1 MQMKMKNIFDLS
13 ENLLL
18 KIIANLPAKSVF
30 ELRLTCWHMFLVTQ
44 CSAFYERIHVNVLKI
59 YQNDIPLFQKLM
71 EKFGRCVSLGMRF
84 IKNDIFER
92 ALGCVQNI
100 TEITIDLEY
109 LYRICMHCR
118 HVRKLVLHLPEEL
131 NEEDDF
137 VCLSNLQELKE
148 LVLKGVFNV
157 NLNWEN
163 SYTQLPV
170 AKLSDIL
177 INTKTISK
185 LHLKEID
192 ILSKDDSDERES
204 TSVGTLISEAD
215 HVIEWYLYCVSCS
228 ELIKF
233 PPSVKVLKCVRA
245 DCVSFENLKKS
256 NIESLIMV
264 DSPCHSRRLEFSSLK
279 TLELFREI
287 PDNDGDE
294 ILFCTPVEVLNLFE
308 LAFTEMYFPLF
319 SSKLRVLV
327 LQNVTNVGDKTLK
340 SIMERSLSLSELIC
354 IYEGFSS
361 NPISFTYL
369 QSLVRARP
377 TLKIT
382 YNGVMIRKH
391 STDRI
396 VSSKAL

>member
-1 MQMKMKNIFDLS
+1 MKMKNIFDLS
-13 ENLLL
+13 ENVLL
-18 KIIANLPAKSVF
+18 KIIANLPVKSVL

-44 CSAFYERIHVNVLKI
+44 CSAFYKKLDINILKI
-59 YQNDIPLFQKLM
+59 YPNDISLFGKLM
-71 EKFGRCVSLGMRF
+71 EKFGSCVSLGMRF
-84 IKNDIFER
+84 VKNETFER
-92 ALGCVQNI
+92 TLGSVQSI
-100 TEITIDLEY
+100 TEIAIDLEY
-109 LYRICMHCR
+109 LYRICMYCR
-118 HVRKLVLHLPEEL
+118 HVRKLVLHLPDEI

-157 NLNWEN
+157 YLDWEA

-192 ILSKDDSDERES
+192 ILNKDDSSKRES
-204 TSVGTLISEAD
+204 SSAGTLISEAD
-215 HVIEWYLYCVSCS
+215 HITEWYLYSVSCS

-233 PPSVKVLKCVRA
+233 PPSVKVLKCVCT

-256 NIESLIMV
+256 NMESLTMV

-279 TLELFREI
+279 TLELLSEI
-287 PDNDGDE
+287 PDNDEDQ

-308 LAFTEMYFPLF
+308 LAFTEMYFSLF

-327 LQNVTNVGDKTLK
+327 LQNVANIDDETLK
-340 SIMERSLSLSELIC
+340 SIIERSSSLIKLIY
-354 IYEGFSS
+354 IYEGFES

-369 QSLVRARP
+369 QSLVMTRP

-382 YNGVMIRKH
+382 YNGVIVGKKG
-391 STDRI
+391 TNRI
-396 VSSKAL
+396 ISSKAL